1 MATDAIPFLIFSFSF
16 AKPISHSVKVGFFI
30 DLCQTFFFILIF
42 QAVQKSCISSL
53 LYRVYLVLPR
63 AKIFR
68 PFLFFSCPPTPPLTQ
83 QESIDNQL
91 GLMLG

>member
-30 DLCQTFFFILIF
+30 DCAKHLFHFNF
-42 QAVQKSCISSL
+42 QAVQKSRISSL

-68 PFLFFSCPPTPPLTQ
+68 PFLFFSCPPTPSLTQ
-83 QESIDNQL
+83 QESIDNKL